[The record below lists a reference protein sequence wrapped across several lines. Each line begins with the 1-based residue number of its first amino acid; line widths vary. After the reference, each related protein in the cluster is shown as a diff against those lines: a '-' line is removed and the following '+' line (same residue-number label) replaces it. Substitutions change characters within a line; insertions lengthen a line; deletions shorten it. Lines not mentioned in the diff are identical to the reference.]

1 MEVHELLSHPGV
13 LIGVVGE
20 VASPCSAPACPAVM
34 ILVCDMNVGI
44 QALHECARNVLGWA
58 KWGGGRFLDIGLC
71 LSLDVL
77 SESLVSSELLGRFE
91 GDGHSSASDSDV
103 DCGPSEDDRSIV
115 VRERFEV
122 EAGIGVPSHI
132 RSRIMAT
139 SRCLTHRLCLGL
151 SSSSS
156 RS

>member
-1 MEVHELLSHPGV
+1 MRTERVGL
-13 LIGVVGE
+13 GE
-20 VASPCSAPACPAVM
+20 V
-34 ILVCDMNVGI
+34 
-44 QALHECARNVLGWA
+44 
-58 KWGGGRFLDIGLC
+58 GGGRFLDIGLC

-91 GDGHSSASDSDV
+91 GDGHSSVSDSDV
-103 DCGPSEDDRSIV
+103 DCGPSEDGRSIV

-139 SRCLTHRLCLGL
+139 SRCLTHRLFLGL

>member
-1 MEVHELLSHPGV
+1 MRTERVGL
-13 LIGVVGE
+13 GE
-20 VASPCSAPACPAVM
+20 V
-34 ILVCDMNVGI
+34 
-44 QALHECARNVLGWA
+44 
-58 KWGGGRFLDIGLC
+58 GGGRVWDIGLG
-71 LSLDVL
+71 LSLSVL

-91 GDGHSSASDSDV
+91 WDGHSSVSDTDV
-103 DCGPSEDDRSIV
+103 DCRPSEGDRLIV

-122 EAGIGVPSHI
+122 GVGIGVPSHI

-139 SRCLTHRLCLGL
+139 SRCLTHRLFLGL